1 MDFTAKIEKKTFKN
15 DKNESIDYF
24 DIIIIVKDQE
34 IKVVPVDSDKKL
46 LKYLLS
52 K

>member
-1 MDFTAKIEKKTFKN
+1 MDFNAKIEKKTFKN
-15 DKNESIDYF
+15 DNNKSIEYYDVR
-24 DIIIIVKDQE
+24 IIVKGQE
-34 IKVVPVDSDKKL
+34 IKVVPIESDKKL

>member
-1 MDFTAKIEKKTFKN
+1 MDITAKIEKKTFKN
-15 DKNESIDYF
+15 DNNESVEYF
-24 DIIIIVKDQE
+24 DIKIVVKGQE